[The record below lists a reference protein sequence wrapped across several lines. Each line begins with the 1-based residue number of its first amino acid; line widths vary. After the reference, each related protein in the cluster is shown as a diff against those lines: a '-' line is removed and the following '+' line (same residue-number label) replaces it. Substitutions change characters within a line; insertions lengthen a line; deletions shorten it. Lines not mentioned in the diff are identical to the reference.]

1 MPKLNLCVLK
11 CIKINSN
18 NSKNVLLLY
27 KDKFPGLSHMR
38 VSDEIINVLYVDRKT
53 DEPVGYFSVDKDRK
67 MILAIDV
74 SKKYR
79 SRKIGTQ
86 LLKKAIENK
95 GYNLTVRKTNKI
107 AINMYMKNG
116 FKIYDENPYQYIMKI
131 PNR

>member
-1 MPKLNLCVLK
+1 MPKLNLCILK
-11 CIKINSN
+11 CIKINSS
-18 NSKNVLLLY
+18 NSKNILLLY

-38 VSDEIINVLYVDRKT
+38 VSDEIINVIYVDRKT

-86 LLKKAIENK
+86 LL
-95 GYNLTVRKTNKI
+95 YL
-107 AINMYMKNG
+107 KNG